1 MSLPQGCSV
10 VKVLFLACFERFG
23 LHLHKSCARNRPDGE
38 RDELWGEGM
47 MIARIWH
54 GRTRAED
61 YEAYTEFLKERA
73 IPDYRNTKGFV
84 KLVFLRSVKG
94 GEGHFTLIT
103 FWESLDAIKRFAGE
117 EYEKAKYYPE
127 DKDYL
132 LEFEEEVE
140 HYEVFAE
147 L

>member
-1 MSLPQGCSV
+1 
-10 VKVLFLACFERFG
+10 
-23 LHLHKSCARNRPDGE
+23 
-38 RDELWGEGM
+38 

-73 IPDYRNTKGFV
+73 IPDYRSTEGFV
-84 KLVFLRSVKG
+84 RLVFLRRIEG
-94 GEGHFTLIT
+94 NEGHFTLIT
-103 FWESLDAIKRFAGE
+103 FWENLEVVKNFAGE
-117 EYEKAKYYPE
+117 DYEKAKYYPE
-127 DKDYL
+127 DEGFL
-132 LEFEEEVE
+132 LEFEEKVE